1 MTTHPGTTF
10 GFLFSLIGGLIIL
23 VASTVNLIWFL
34 SGAQNF
40 GGFGNYMRGFM
51 DGNHN
56 FMGNY
61 ASSNSF
67 LAGISVVALV
77 CGVIV
82 LMGAIMLRVQ
92 PTRQHVIWAI
102 IIIVFSVVSF
112 VGMGGYFIGA
122 ILSIVGGAFELS
134 IRQIH
139 H

>member
-1 MTTHPGTTF
+1 MSTHPGTTF
-10 GFLFSLIGGLIIL
+10 AFVMSLIGGIIIF
-23 VASTVNLIWFL
+23 VASTVNLVWFL
-34 SGAQNF
+34 SGTQNF

-82 LMGAIMLRVQ
+82 LIGALMLRVQ
-92 PTRQHVIWAI
+92 TRNHTIWAA
-102 IIIVFSVVSF
+102 IIVVFSAISF

-122 ILSIVGGAFELS
+122 ILGLIGGVFELS
-134 IRQIH
+134 IRQLH
-139 H
+139 Q

>member
-1 MTTHPGTTF
+1 MSTHPGTTF
-10 GFLFSLIGGLIIL
+10 AFVMSLIGGVIIF
-23 VASTVNLIWFL
+23 VASIVNLVWFL
-34 SGAQNF
+34 SGTQNF

-82 LMGAIMLRVQ
+82 LIGALMLRVQ
-92 PTRQHVIWAI
+92 TRNHTIWAA
-102 IIIVFSVVSF
+102 IIVVFSAISF

-122 ILSIVGGAFELS
+122 ILGLIGGVFELS
-134 IRQIH
+134 IRQLH
-139 H
+139 Q

>member
-1 MTTHPGTTF
+1 MSTHPGTTF
-10 GFLFSLIGGLIIL
+10 AFIMSLIGGVIIF
-23 VASTVNLIWFL
+23 VASTVNLLWFL

-56 FMGNY
+56 FMGSY
-61 ASSNSF
+61 AISNSF

-82 LMGAIMLRVQ
+82 LIGALMLRVQ
-92 PTRQHVIWAI
+92 PRDHTIWAI
-102 IIIVFSVVSF
+102 IIVVFSTVSF

-122 ILSIVGGAFELS
+122 ILGLIGGVFELS

-139 H
+139 Q

>member
-1 MTTHPGTTF
+1 MSTHPGTTF
-10 GFLFSLIGGLIIL
+10 AFIMSLIGGVIIF
-23 VASTVNLIWFL
+23 VTSTVNLVWFL

-56 FMGNY
+56 FMGSY

-77 CGVIV
+77 CGVII
-82 LMGAIMLRVQ
+82 LIGALMLRVQ
-92 PTRQHVIWAI
+92 PRDHTIWAI
-102 IIIVFSVVSF
+102 IIVVFSVISF

-122 ILSIVGGAFELS
+122 ILGLIGGVFELS

-139 H
+139 Q

>member
-1 MTTHPGTTF
+1 MSTHPGTTF
-10 GFLFSLIGGLIIL
+10 AFVMSLIGGVIIF
-23 VASTVNLIWFL
+23 VASTVNLVWFL
-34 SGAQNF
+34 LGAQNF

-82 LMGAIMLRVQ
+82 LIGALMLRVQ
-92 PTRQHVIWAI
+92 TRNHTIWAA
-102 IIIVFSVVSF
+102 IIIVFSVISF

-122 ILSIVGGAFELS
+122 ILGLIGGVFELS

-139 H
+139 Q

>member
-1 MTTHPGTTF
+1 M
-10 GFLFSLIGGLIIL
+10 SLIGGVIIF
-23 VASTVNLIWFL
+23 VASTVNLVWFL

-67 LAGISVVALV
+67 LAGISVIALV

-82 LMGAIMLRVQ
+82 LMGALMLRVQ
-92 PTRQHVIWAI
+92 PRNHTIWAA
-102 IIIVFSVVSF
+102 IIIVFSVISF

-122 ILSIVGGAFELS
+122 ILGLIGGIFELS

-139 H
+139 Q

>member
-1 MTTHPGTTF
+1 MSTHPGTAF
-10 GFLFSLIGGLIIL
+10 AFIMSLVGGIVIL
-23 VASTVNLIWFL
+23 VASIVNLVWFL
-34 SGAQNF
+34 SGEQNF

-56 FMGNY
+56 FMGSY
-61 ASSNSF
+61 ANSNGF

-82 LMGAIMLRVQ
+82 LIGALMLRVQ
-92 PTRQHVIWAI
+92 PRDHTIWAI
-102 IIIVFSVVSF
+102 VIVVFSIVSF

-122 ILSIVGGAFELS
+122 ILGLIGGVFELS

-139 H
+139 Q

>member
-1 MTTHPGTTF
+1 MSTHPGTTF
-10 GFLFSLIGGLIIL
+10 AFIFSLVGGIITL
-23 VASTVNLIWFL
+23 VASTINFVWFL

-40 GGFGNYMRGFM
+40 GGFGNYMHGLM

-67 LAGISVVALV
+67 LAGISVIALV

-82 LMGAIMLRVQ
+82 LIGAIMLKVQ
-92 PTRQHVIWAI
+92 PRDHIIWAVI
-102 IIIVFSVVSF
+102 IVVFSVVSF

-122 ILSIVGGAFELS
+122 ILGIIGGGYELS

-139 H
+139 Q

>member
-1 MTTHPGTTF
+1 MSTHPGTTF
-10 GFLFSLIGGLIIL
+10 AFVMSLIGGVIIF
-23 VASTVNLIWFL
+23 VASTVNLVWFL

-67 LAGISVVALV
+67 LAGISVIALV

-82 LMGAIMLRVQ
+82 LMGALMLRVQ
-92 PTRQHVIWAI
+92 PRNHTIWAA
-102 IIIVFSVVSF
+102 IIIVFSVISF

-122 ILSIVGGAFELS
+122 ILGLIGGIFELS

-139 H
+139 Q

>member
-1 MTTHPGTTF
+1 M
-10 GFLFSLIGGLIIL
+10 SLIGGII
-23 VASTVNLIWFL
+23 VFVVSTVNLVWFL

-40 GGFGNYMRGFM
+40 GGFGNYMQGIM

-67 LAGISVVALV
+67 LAGLSVVALV
-77 CGVIV
+77 CGVII
-82 LMGAIMLRVQ
+82 LIGALMLRVQ
-92 PTRQHVIWAI
+92 PRNHTIWAI
-102 IIIVFSVVSF
+102 IIVVFSLTSF

-122 ILSIVGGAFELS
+122 ILGLIGGVFELS

-139 H
+139 Q

>member
-1 MTTHPGTTF
+1 MSTHPGTTF
-10 GFLFSLIGGLIIL
+10 AFVMSLIGGVIIF
-23 VASTVNLIWFL
+23 VASTVNLVWFL

-56 FMGNY
+56 FRGNY

-67 LAGISVVALV
+67 LAGISVIALV

-82 LMGAIMLRVQ
+82 LMGALMLRVQ
-92 PTRQHVIWAI
+92 PRNHTIWAA
-102 IIIVFSVVSF
+102 IIIVFSVISF

-122 ILSIVGGAFELS
+122 ILGLIGGIFELS

-139 H
+139 Q

>member
-1 MTTHPGTTF
+1 MSTHPGTTF
-10 GFLFSLIGGLIIL
+10 AFVMSLIGGVIIF
-23 VASTVNLIWFL
+23 VASTVNLVWFL
-34 SGAQNF
+34 SGTQNF

-67 LAGISVVALV
+67 LAGISVIALV

-82 LMGAIMLRVQ
+82 LMGALMLRVQ
-92 PTRQHVIWAI
+92 PRNHTIWAA
-102 IIIVFSVVSF
+102 IIIVFSVISF

-122 ILSIVGGAFELS
+122 ILGLIGGIFELS

-139 H
+139 Q

>member
-1 MTTHPGTTF
+1 MSTHPGTTF
-10 GFLFSLIGGLIIL
+10 AFVMSLIGGVIIF
-23 VASTVNLIWFL
+23 VASTVNLVWFL
-34 SGAQNF
+34 LGAQNF

-82 LMGAIMLRVQ
+82 LIGALMLRVQ
-92 PTRQHVIWAI
+92 TRNHTIWAAI
-102 IIIVFSVVSF
+102 IVVFSVISF

-122 ILSIVGGAFELS
+122 ILGLIGGVFELS

-139 H
+139 Q

>member
-1 MTTHPGTTF
+1 MSTHPGTTF
-10 GFLFSLIGGLIIL
+10 AFIISLVGGLIIL
-23 VASTVNLIWFL
+23 IASTVNFVWFL

-40 GGFGNYMRGFM
+40 DGFGNFMRGFM

-56 FMGNY
+56 FMGSY
-61 ASSNSF
+61 ANSNSF
-67 LAGISVVALV
+67 LAGISVIGLV

-82 LMGAIMLRVQ
+82 LIGALMLKVQ
-92 PTRQHVIWAI
+92 PRDHMIWAI

-122 ILSIVGGAFELS
+122 ILGVIGGAFELS

-139 H
+139 Q

>member
-1 MTTHPGTTF
+1 
-10 GFLFSLIGGLIIL
+10 
-23 VASTVNLIWFL
+23 
-34 SGAQNF
+34 
-40 GGFGNYMRGFM
+40 M

-67 LAGISVVALV
+67 LAGISVIALV

-82 LMGAIMLRVQ
+82 LMGALMLRVQ
-92 PTRQHVIWAI
+92 PRNHTIWAA
-102 IIIVFSVVSF
+102 IIIVFSVISF

-122 ILSIVGGAFELS
+122 ILGLIGGIFELS

-139 H
+139 Q